1 MGPSVRPLLSVKFL
15 GQGIGRSLMPEFIG
29 EFKDEVQL

>member
-1 MGPSVRPLLSVKFL
+1 MAKGGWTKVDTVMKYAEKYFIL
-15 GQGIGRSLMPEFIG
+15 IG